1 MNEVRMF
8 SLVLE
13 HHCSD
18 EIHTNL
24 MLLVLYW
31 LEPHLLGVV
40 FHFFLNA
47 FLGWEDFDA
56 KSMYIEG

>member
-40 FHFFLNA
+40 FP
-47 FLGWEDFDA
+47 
-56 KSMYIEG
+56 